1 MKITGVIAEYNPFHN
16 GHKYHIEQARM
27 LSGADYVIAIIS
39 GDFTQRGT
47 PAVIDK
53 YTFKRSG
60 FGIGIAGCLCCRQ
73 CGIFLYGGRH
83 PSGQIGGG

>member
-53 YTFKRSG
+53 YTRTRMALLNG
-60 FGIGIAGCLCCRQ
+60 ADLV
-73 CGIFLYGGRH
+73 L
-83 PSGQIGGG
+83 